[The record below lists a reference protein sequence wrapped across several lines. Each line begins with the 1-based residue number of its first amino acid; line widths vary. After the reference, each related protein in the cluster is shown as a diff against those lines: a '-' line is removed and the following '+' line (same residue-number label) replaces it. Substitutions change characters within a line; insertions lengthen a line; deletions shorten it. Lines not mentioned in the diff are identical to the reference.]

1 MNITLSADKE
11 LIQKAREYAAQRGTS
26 LNQLIREYLE
36 HIAAMGDKESNA
48 REFERLATE
57 CSGTSPE
64 GYVFDREDA
73 HARGEDRP

>member
-36 HIAAMGDKESNA
+36 HTAAMGDKESNA
-48 REFERLATE
+48 REFERLARE
-57 CSGTSPE
+57 CGGTSPK

-73 HARGEDRP
+73 HGRGEDGP

>member
-36 HIAAMGDKESNA
+36 YTAAMGDKESSA
-48 REFERLATE
+48 REFERLARE
-57 CSGTSPE
+57 CGGTSPE

-73 HARGEDRP
+73 HARV